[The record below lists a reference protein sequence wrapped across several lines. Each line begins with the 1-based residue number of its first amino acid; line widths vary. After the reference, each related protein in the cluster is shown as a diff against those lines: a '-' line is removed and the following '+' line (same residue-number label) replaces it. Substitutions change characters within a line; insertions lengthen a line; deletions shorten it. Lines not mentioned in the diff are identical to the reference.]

1 MFVRT
6 ATMEMRLMCFLQNAD
21 FPEKISQ
28 SSRNVLDSGYN
39 AATFVSLNF
48 T

>member
-1 MFVRT
+1 MY
-6 ATMEMRLMCFLQNAD
+6 CLQNAD

-28 SSRNVLDSGYN
+28 SSDKNVLDSGYN

>member
-1 MFVRT
+1 MY
-6 ATMEMRLMCFLQNAD
+6 FLQNAD

-28 SSRNVLDSGYN
+28 SSDRNVLDSEYN
-39 AATFVSLNF
+39 AAAFVSLNF

>member
-1 MFVRT
+1 MN
-6 ATMEMRLMCFLQNAD
+6 FLQNAD

-28 SSRNVLDSGYN
+28 SSDRNVLDSGYN
-39 AATFVSLNF
+39 AATFVSLNL

>member
-1 MFVRT
+1 MY
-6 ATMEMRLMCFLQNAD
+6 FLQNAD

-28 SSRNVLDSGYN
+28 SSDRNVLDSGYN
-39 AATFVSLNF
+39 AAAFVSLNF